1 MAAAGVG
8 LVVGLA
14 EFAVGGG
21 GHLFGIGAD
30 AESELLLEGI
40 ALGED
45 VVAYLLGLC
54 RNLGVNLAQARL
66 LFLGQAY
73 SFALE
78 TLVVLLQ
85 HHLLF
90 AVKGALVGV
99 PDGRN
104 ALVEG
109 LVERDVGL
117 VVAEQGDGFLHNSIE
132 GVAAVGFGHIV
143 EHALHLAEDA
153 SREFER
159 HDGVLEGRSLGI
171 RGDGVDFSFLLLYAG
186 LDGGDVVG
194 NFYLVER
201 RNSVGSIPFLKEGV
215 GVVTS
220 HKHYEGCKQR
230 ECTFHG
236 LVDFD

>member
-14 EFAVGGG
+14 KLAVGGG

-30 AESELLLEGI
+30 AESELLLEGV

-45 VVAYLLGLC
+45 VVAYLLGLG
-54 RNLGVNLAQARL
+54 RNLGIDFAQARL
-66 LFLGQAY
+66 LLLGQAY
-73 SFALE
+73 SLTLEALIMLFE
-78 TLVVLLQ
+78 
-85 HHLLF
+85 HHLLL
-90 AVKGALVGV
+90 ASKCALVCV
-99 PDGRN
+99 PDGCD

-109 LVERDVGL
+109 LVEGDVGL
-117 VVAEQGDGFLHNSIE
+117 VVAEQGDGFLHNSIK

-143 EHALHLAEDA
+143 EHALHFAEDA

-159 HDGVLEGRSLGI
+159 QDGVLEGRSLGI
-171 RGDGVDFSFLLLYAG
+171 CGDGVDFSFLLLYAG

-201 RNSVGSIPFLKEGV
+201 RNSVGSVPFLKEGV
-215 GVVTS
+215 GVIAS
-220 HKHYEGCKQR
+220 HKQNKRCKQR
-230 ECTFHG
+230 ERAFHG